1 MAAKLFR
8 TVLSWLG
15 APFQPALL
23 PLTLVLMVLFTILIV
38 DAIAWFMVLNTNQ

>member
-1 MAAKLFR
+1 MAAKLLR

-23 PLTLVLMVLFTILIV
+23 PLTLVLAVLLTIAAI
-38 DAIAWFMVLNTNQ
+38 DAIAWFMVIDSYQ